1 MITKE
6 EWKKIRGSQ
15 NNPDHVM
22 LTINGDAR
30 TSMTVTWR
38 ACTDI
43 ESGYALYRKKGEKD
57 WLRTDADMGRFDS
70 DIDSS
75 NIF

>member
-15 NNPDHVM
+15 NNPDHIM

-38 ACTDI
+38 TSSDI
-43 ESGYALYRKKGEKD
+43 ENG
-57 WLRTDADMGRFDS
+57 
-70 DIDSS
+70 
-75 NIF
+75 